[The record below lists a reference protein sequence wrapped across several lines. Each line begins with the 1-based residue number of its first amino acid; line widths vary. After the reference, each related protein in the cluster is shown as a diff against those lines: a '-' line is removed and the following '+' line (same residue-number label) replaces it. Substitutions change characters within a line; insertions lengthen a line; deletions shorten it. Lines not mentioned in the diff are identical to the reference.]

1 MKIVHVCCGVV
12 EMHEGQASSRLW
24 VKFAVLLGVAS
35 IAVFAAYYAWTSHT
49 SESQNERRALAEA
62 RTLSAEMD
70 ASWDYIDSMQDRINY
85 TNGVYDFK
93 GVYCSVAGKNIAKR
107 FTDSTDYSIRYVRD
121 NPRSGTDIPDEFE
134 ASALRSFADG
144 TQEYYA
150 MSRVDGKMTFR
161 YVAPLE
167 IKANCLECHGSPA
180 GEKDVT
186 GFVKEGMQMGDLA
199 GAVSIC
205 LPMDAIEKETS
216 SDLASTI
223 VFFCVLMAVLT
234 VVLGWGL
241 RRWVT
246 HPIMSENVELRR
258 EAESQSNFLTIVTHE
273 LKTPLSAILAFSDLL
288 KKPNRPEAEKREIAS
303 EIEGNAHELLSM
315 VNNVLDTAKF
325 EEGSLVL
332 HADDVDVRDVVGAVR
347 SVAMPLAERSGVRF
361 SASVAR
367 TAPVVKAD
375 REMLRRV
382 CMNLVSNAL
391 QHTGDGGDVALN
403 VSYGG
408 GVLAIVVSDT
418 GTGIDPARLEAI
430 FDRFSTGRDAARSS
444 EGGTGLGLFIV
455 KKYAEAAGGCV
466 SVESELGVGS
476 TFTVAIPAVSAEGES
491 AQ

>member
-1 MKIVHVCCGVV
+1 
-12 EMHEGQASSRLW
+12 MHEGKTQSRLW

-35 IAVFAAYYAWTSHT
+35 VVVFAAYYAWMSHT

-70 ASWDYIDSMQDRINY
+70 ASWDYINSMQDRINY

-93 GVYCSVAGKNIAKR
+93 GVYCSVAGKSIAKR
-107 FTDSTDYSIRYVRD
+107 FTDSTDYSIRYVRE
-121 NPRSGTDIPDEFE
+121 NPRSGTDAPDDFE
-134 ASALRSFADG
+134 LSALQSFGDG
-144 TQEYYA
+144 AQEYYA
-150 MSRVDGKMTFR
+150 MTRMGGEMAFR
-161 YVAPLE
+161 YVAPLKVE
-167 IKANCLECHGSPA
+167 ANCLECHGEPA
-180 GEKDVT
+180 GEKDIT
-186 GFVKEGMQMGDLA
+186 GFIKEGMQMGDLA

-205 LPMDAIEKETS
+205 LPMDAIENEASADLTS
-216 SDLASTI
+216 AI
-223 VFFCVLMAVLT
+223 VFFCVLMVVLT
-234 VVLGWGL
+234 AVLGWGL

-288 KKPNRPEAEKREIAS
+288 KKPNRPEAEKSEIAS

-332 HADDVDVRDVVGAVR
+332 HVDDVDVRDVVGAVR
-347 SVAMPLAERSGVRF
+347 SVARPLAERSGVHF

-367 TAPVVKAD
+367 TVPVVKAD

-382 CMNLVSNAL
+382 CMNLVGNAL
-391 QHTGDGGDVALN
+391 QHTGEGGDVSLN
-403 VSYGG
+403 VSYDG
-408 GVLAIVVSDT
+408 GVLAIIVSDT
-418 GTGIDPARLEAI
+418 GAGIDPARLEAI

-455 KKYAEAAGGCV
+455 KKYAEAAGGSV

-476 TFTVAIPAVSAEGES
+476 TFIVAIPAASAEEEL
-491 AQ
+491 A